1 MPLVQ
6 ITLVEG
12 RSEKMIKQCVKEVA
26 RTVQRTLGAPLS
38 TIRVYVQQ
46 VPASH
51 WAVGDQTRD
60 EIDAARRA
68 AGGDAAP
75 APPSAPQP

>member
-12 RSEKMIKQCVKEVA
+12 RSEELIKQCVKEVA

-51 WAVGDQTRD
+51 WAIGDRTRA
-60 EIDAARRA
+60 EIDAAKKL
-68 AGGDAAP
+68 AP
-75 APPSAPQP
+75 TP